1 MVGLLGPRLSYHF
14 ELFELDYIKIS
25 CFDLKIYDILNKLRN
40 VVKKIVK
47 NAVKWSKILQN

>member
-14 ELFELDYIKIS
+14 ELFELDYVKIS